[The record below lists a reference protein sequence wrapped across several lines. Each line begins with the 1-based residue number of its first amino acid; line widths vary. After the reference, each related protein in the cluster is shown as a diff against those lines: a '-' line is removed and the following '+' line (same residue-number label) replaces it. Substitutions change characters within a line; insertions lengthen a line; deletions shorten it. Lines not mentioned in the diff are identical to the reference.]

1 MKYAENPDDGS
12 IQKSIEGLLIAGLCF
27 LMAWPLYSQYSS
39 YKDMLR
45 KSAEADR
52 LEVLRQKELNRGFYS
67 IQGIGKYKD
76 KRFSRIVVT
85 HQGTLWNIAAHS
97 EIYSDGMLWPL
108 IFEANRETIVDPN
121 LIYPNTELWI
131 PKNAS
136 KQEKME
142 ARKQARKV
150 GAKSKPITL

>member
-27 LMAWPLYSQYSS
+27 LIIWPLYSQYSS
-39 YKDMLR
+39 NKEMAKIR
-45 KSAEADR
+45 AKAERIGKLKQNA
-52 LEVLRQKELNRGFYS
+52 VHRGFNP
-67 IQGIGKYKD
+67 IKGTGKYGD